1 MDIVDVVLVII
12 FVAIIMIIARRAI
25 SVHKRIKFP
34 RNFILSFDNTEK
46 PIKALM
52 KMVDVLLPIKPKW
65 FLLPLIRLIN
75 ANIPNSVKVDFSKV
89 TRLNEATYMLFL
101 AQVEKV
107 NSMYETEKP
116 VYLYGV
122 LQCSSLT
129 NILIRKK
136 KYLHKK
142 LNIADEKKIDALV
155 YSSIDTSQIDEVVKE
170 VTKIGIMEYYSPL
183 YDFLIELVGNATE
196 HGLKSHNIN
205 WWMYSERNQ
214 ANKCINYTFVDMGS
228 GIINSYKSN
237 RLCYKIMPD
246 KYIIRNALKGRLGS
260 TTNQEGRGRGLP
272 QINLMVEKGLVS
284 DFVLIT
290 NGVSLRYKNG
300 KWDIKSI
307 PNFKGT
313 CYSWNI
319 YKENYYTW
327 KQGLK

>member
-1 MDIVDVVLVII
+1 MDIVVVVLAPMFVIMA
-12 FVAIIMIIARRAI
+12 VRAI
-25 SVHKRIKFP
+25 SIHKRIRFP
-34 RNFILSFDNTEK
+34 HNSILSFDNAEK
-46 PIKALM
+46 PIRALM
-52 KMVDVLLPIKPKW
+52 KMVDVFLPVKTKQ
-65 FLLPLIRLIN
+65 FLFPVMRLIN
-75 ANIPNSVKVDFSKV
+75 TNIPRRVKVDFSKV
-89 TRLNEATYMLFL
+89 RMLNEATYMLFL

-107 NSMYETEKP
+107 NSMYETKRP
-116 VYLYGV
+116 VFLYGI

-136 KYLHKK
+136 KYLHKR

-155 YSSIDTSQIDEVVKE
+155 HSSIDTSQIDEVVKE
-170 VTKIGIMEYYSPL
+170 LSKIGIAEYYSPL

-214 ANKCINYTFVDMGS
+214 TDKCINYTFVDMGS
-228 GIINSYKSN
+228 GIIRSYRSN
-237 RLCYKIMPD
+237 KLRYKVMPD
-246 KYIIRNALKGRLGS
+246 KHIIKSALKGRLGS
-260 TTNQEGRGRGLP
+260 TTNQAGRGRGLP
-272 QINLMVEKGLVS
+272 QINSMVEKGLVS

-290 NGVSLRYKNG
+290 NEVSLRYRNG
-300 KWDIKSI
+300 RWEIKSI

-313 CYSWNI
+313 CYIWNI